1 MKILSLIFCLTVC
14 LHCTIMARAVP
25 HPDSILVLQTVQGFF
40 DAMEKQD
47 TLAARSLLTPE
58 GQNYSVYD
66 SPVGPVVKTFS
77 NSAFISQLTDAKRIK
92 LERMWDATVLLE
104 DRIAVVWTPYDFHIN
119 GIFSHCGVDA
129 FTLVKTLEG
138 WKISS
143 IAYTKK
149 SKDCPESPLGPPQAV
164 RH

>member
-1 MKILSLIFCLTVC
+1 MKTLSLIFCLTTC
-14 LHCTIMARAVP
+14 LHFKIMARALTN
-25 HPDSILVLQTVQGFF
+25 PDSIQVLQTVQGFF

-58 GQNYSVYD
+58 GQNYSVHN
-66 SPVGPVVKTFS
+66 SQNGPVIKTFS
-77 NSAFISQLTDAKRIK
+77 NNAFISGLTDAKRIK
-92 LERMWDATVLLE
+92 LERMWDATVLVE
-104 DRIAVVWTPYDFHIN
+104 DRIAVVWTSYDFYIN

-129 FTLVKTLEG
+129 FTLIKTLDG

-149 SKDCPESPLGPPQAV
+149 FENCPENPQGPPAGV